1 MYFLASS
8 IISGWDLG
16 NYVLVSVCI
25 ELLRVV
31 ITLEQYIMWQLGY
44 DTHPIF
50 QLENLSFFS
59 FFHYTD
65 LDCCSFAAF
74 VTEMLKY
81 Y

>member
-59 FFHYTD
+59 FLSSIIQTWI
-65 LDCCSFAAF
+65 AA
-74 VTEMLKY
+74 LLLLLLQRC
-81 Y
+81 

>member
-16 NYVLVSVCI
+16 NYVLVSGRI

-44 DTHPIF
+44 DTHPTF

-59 FFHYTD
+59 FLSSIIQTWI
-65 LDCCSFAAF
+65 AA
-74 VTEMLKY
+74 LLLLLLQRC
-81 Y
+81 